1 MQDKNIILTS
11 LGGKKRGRK
20 RKSKK
25 TDSVLESFDLSSAL
39 SAPKAEFDTK
49 KIQDVKDSETIDY
62 TSKFDELKQV
72 LETALSDRKKT
83 PFTGFK
89 KLDPRSIK
97 KIDKFVI
104 YSNKTIRE
112 AILLFEKTNG
122 LPLIALNERKEFV
135 GIISNGDI
143 RRFLSK
149 SENLLDDCV
158 KKAINRNRYIVKK
171 K

>member
-83 PFTGFK
+83 SFTGFK

-97 KIDKFVI
+97 KIDKFVF
-104 YSNKTIRE
+104 KTALVETKEGVVKLPALRTGGIVTSPTQALIGENGPE
-112 AILLFEKTNG
+112 AVVPLEK
-122 LPLIALNERKEFV
+122 
-135 GIISNGDI
+135 
-143 RRFLSK
+143 
-149 SENLLDDCV
+149 
-158 KKAINRNRYIVKK
+158 
-171 K
+171 